1 MDEGSRNNG
10 TTTNSGIVVDTGPE
24 QNVWRKVRAD
34 RASVLVDADAY
45 FRAVHHALLSARQ
58 QVLILGWD
66 IDSRLCLRRDLL
78 DANKRRAATLGPLL
92 QSIVSRTAGPDAY
105 VLAWDFAVI
114 YAFEREAFPQIKLG
128 WSTHRRLHFELDNMH
143 PLGASQHQKLVIVDD
158 KVAFCGGLDLCGA
171 RWDTPAHLH
180 DDPRRH
186 DPPLKPHAPFHDVQ
200 MMVAG
205 DAAAALGAIARER
218 WFKCTGERIAPPVPD
233 RPARFSL
240 PRLRRRS
247 AAAVTAPAASH
258 AAQVQPSWM
267 RAWSPDVTP
276 EFENVDVAIARTEPP
291 FNGRPLVREVEKLH
305 VDSVRK
311 AKKHIYIENQYF
323 TSHVVAAAMAERL
336 AEQDAPELVVVQPR
350 ECSGWL
356 EASTMGVLRRR
367 LMEGLRKADHGDRV
381 RLFYPHIAPPPPDDE
396 GACEEKRVNVHSK
409 VTIVDDT
416 FLRVGSAN
424 LSNRSMGFDS
434 ECDLIIEAKPD
445 DLVTQRAIAAVRER
459 LLGEHLGVA
468 PAAVREAC
476 AAKGFVAGVE
486 SLREQNPEKTLRVLD
501 VDKPTWL
508 EPIVT
513 ASSVIDPERPIRMDP
528 LIDRVLPPEA
538 KQRRTLRAALT
549 VTAVLGVLLA
559 IALAWRVTPL
569 SQFLSPENIQRVA
582 APFVDS
588 PLGPL
593 YGVGVFIV
601 GGLLIVPLSLLT
613 VQSGVLFGPLIGC
626 LVAFTGALGSATV
639 SYWIGRALGT
649 DLMARLI
656 GRDRLRMT
664 SSLRTRGVLA
674 VAALRL
680 LPVAPYTVVNLAAG
694 AVRVPFLTFLA
705 GTFLGIAPGTV
716 VLTLFASGI
725 VAAVRHP
732 TPGFIAAI
740 AAGLIALFAVSAS
753 LIKFVKRR
761 QLGAPPVSSVSSVPQ
776 GPSGTVPVGN
786 ANELADA
793 T

>member
-1 MDEGSRNNG
+1 MHNGSEHPTSLNAGADNAR
-10 TTTNSGIVVDTGPE
+10 SIVIDDGPE
-24 QNVWRKVRAD
+24 KNVWRRVRAD
-34 RASVLVDADAY
+34 RASVLVDGDAY
-45 FRAVHHALLSARQ
+45 FRAVHHALLSARH
-58 QVLILGWD
+58 QVWILGWD
-66 IDSRLCLRRDLL
+66 IDSRVCLRRDLQ
-78 DANKRRAATLGPLL
+78 DAAKRRAATLGPLL
-92 QSIVSRTAGPDAY
+92 QSIVSRKGGPDCY
-105 VLAWDFAVI
+105 VLAWDFALI
-114 YAFEREAFPQIKLG
+114 YAFERETFPQLKLG

-143 PLGASQHQKLVIVDD
+143 PLGASQHQKIVVADD
-158 KVAFCGGLDLCGA
+158 RVAFCGGLDLCGA
-171 RWDTPAHLH
+171 RWDTPEHKH

-186 DPPLKPHAPFHDVQ
+186 DAPLKPHAPFHDVQ

-205 DAAAALGAIARER
+205 DAAASLGAIARDR
-218 WFKCTGERIAPPVPD
+218 WFRCTGEHIAPPVPD

-240 PRLRRRS
+240 PRLRRRT
-247 AAAVTAPAASH
+247 AVASS
-258 AAQVQPSWM
+258 VPPSSVPPSWT
-267 RAWSPDVTP
+267 RAWSPDVP
-276 EFENVDVAIARTEPP
+276 PDFENVDVAIARTEPP

-305 VDSVRK
+305 VDSFRR
-311 AKKHIYIENQYF
+311 AKKHVYIENQYF
-323 TSHVVAAAMAERL
+323 TSQVVASAIAERL
-336 AEQDAPELVVVQPR
+336 GQQDAPELIVVQPR

-381 RLFYPHIAPPPPDDE
+381 RLFYPHIASTSSVSDDGSSE
-396 GACEEKRVNVHSK
+396 PGEEKRVNVHSK

-445 DLVTQRAIAAVRER
+445 DVVTQRAIASVRER

-468 PAAVREAC
+468 PELVREAC
-476 AAKGFVAGVE
+476 AEKGFIAGVE
-486 SLREQNPEKTLRVLD
+486 SLREQNPAKTLRVLD

-513 ASSVIDPERPIRMDP
+513 ASSVIDPERPIQMDP
-528 LIDRVLPPEA
+528 LIDRVLPAEPQEH
-538 KQRRTLRAALT
+538 RTLRAALT
-549 VTAVLGVLLA
+549 VTAVAVVLLG

-569 SQFLSPENIQRVA
+569 SQFLSPESMERVA
-582 APFVDS
+582 APFVNS

-593 YGVGVFIV
+593 YGVLVFVV

-613 VQSGVLFGPLIGC
+613 VQSGVLFGPVVGC
-626 LVAFTGALGSATV
+626 LVAFGGALASAAV
-639 SYWIGRALGT
+639 SYWLGALLGSK
-649 DLMARLI
+649 LMARLI
-656 GRDRLRMT
+656 GRERLRMT
-664 SSLRTRGVLA
+664 RSLRTRGVLA

-694 AVRVPFLTFLA
+694 AVRVPFLTFMA
-705 GTFLGIAPGTV
+705 GTFLGIAPGTI

-732 TPGFIAAI
+732 TPGFIAMI
-740 AAGLIALFAVSAS
+740 AAGLIVLFAVSAS

-761 QLGAPPVSSVSSVPQ
+761 QLGAPPVSN
-776 GPSGTVPVGN
+776 VGN
-786 ANELADA
+786 SGELVDA

>member
-1 MDEGSRNNG
+1 MDDGSEHPNGNANAERAGARDGAGIVIDEG
-10 TTTNSGIVVDTGPE
+10 PQ
-24 QNVWRKVRAD
+24 QNVWRRTHAD
-34 RASVLVDADAY
+34 RAAVLVDGDAY

-58 QVLILGWD
+58 QVWILGWD
-66 IDSRLCLRRDLL
+66 IDSRLCLRRDLR
-78 DANKRRAATLGPLL
+78 DAAKRRAATLGPLL
-92 QSIVSRTAGPDAY
+92 QSIVSRTGGPNCY
-105 VLAWDFAVI
+105 VLAWDFALI
-114 YAFEREAFPQIKLG
+114 YAFEREAFPQLKLG
-128 WSTHRRLHFELDNMH
+128 WTTHQRLHFELDNMH
-143 PLGASQHQKLVIVDD
+143 PLGASQHQKIVIVDD
-158 KVAFCGGLDLCGA
+158 RVAFCGGLDLCGA
-171 RWDTPAHLH
+171 RWDTPEHKH

-205 DAAAALGAIARER
+205 DAAASLGAVARDR
-218 WFKCTGERIAPPVPD
+218 WFRCTGERIAPPAPD
-233 RPARFSL
+233 RPARFTL
-240 PRLRRRS
+240 PRLRRR
-247 AAAVTAPAASH
+247 AAVATTLPA
-258 AAQVQPSWM
+258 SWA

-276 EFENVDVAIARTEPP
+276 DFENVDVAIARTEPP

-305 VDSVRK
+305 VDSFKK

-323 TSHVVAAAMAERL
+323 TSQVVASAIADRL
-336 AEQDAPELVVVQPR
+336 REKDAPEMVVVQPR

-367 LMEGLRKADHGDRV
+367 LMEGLRAADHGDRV
-381 RLFYPHIAPPPPDDE
+381 RLFYPHISSTSSLPGEEP
-396 GACEEKRVNVHSK
+396 CEEKRVNVHAK
-409 VTIVDDT
+409 VTIIDDT

-434 ECDLIIEAKPD
+434 ECDLAIEAKPD

-468 PAAVREAC
+468 PEAVRAAC
-476 AAKGFVAGVE
+476 AQHGFVAGVE
-486 SLREQNPEKTLRVLD
+486 SLREQNPAKTLHVLD

-513 ASSVIDPERPIRMDP
+513 ASSVIDPERPIAMDP

-538 KQRRTLRAALT
+538 KQRRTLRAAIT
-549 VTAVLGVLLA
+549 VTAVLAVLLGL
-559 IALAWRVTPL
+559 ALAWRVTPL
-569 SQFLSPENIQRVA
+569 SQFLSPENIESVA
-582 APFVDS
+582 APFIHS

-593 YGVGVFIV
+593 YGVIVFIV
-601 GGLLIVPLSLLT
+601 GGLLVVPLSLLT
-613 VQSGVLFGPLIGC
+613 IQSGVLFGPIVGC
-626 LVAFTGALGSATV
+626 LVAFGGALASAAV
-639 SYWIGRALGT
+639 SYGFGALLGQR
-649 DLMARLI
+649 LMARLI
-656 GRDRLRMT
+656 GRERLRMT
-664 SSLRTRGVLA
+664 RSLRTRGILA

-694 AVRVPFLTFLA
+694 AVRVPFMTFMA
-705 GTFLGIAPGTV
+705 GTFLGIAPGTI

-725 VAAVRHP
+725 VAAARHP

-740 AAGLIALFAVSAS
+740 AAGLIVLFAVSAS

-761 QLGAPPVSSVSSVPQ
+761 QMGAPPVNSV
-776 GPSGTVPVGN
+776 GVGGN
-786 ANELADA
+786 NSELVDA